1 MIKRAADAGWPN
13 LRRAVFSSPARLSVA
28 GFLLIIFLGTILL
41 MLPAAAAGDRLGF
54 VDALFTATSASC
66 VTGLIVVD
74 TGSAFTLFGQLVILA
89 LIQVGG
95 LGIMTLSTL
104 FVMMAGR
111 RPSLTGRM
119 AIQDAFTHSQD
130 WTPGEILWDVLRFV
144 MVAETIGVAILF
156 LCFLPDYPPLQAFYT
171 ALFHSVSAFCN
182 AGFSLFSD
190 SLAGY
195 RENWVVNLTLCG
207 LIITGGLGFLA
218 LSELNRRPLLK
229 RRVWSRL
236 SLHSKLV
243 LFTTALLLG
252 LGTLLVLFLEWH
264 NTLAPLSLP
273 GRFLAAFF
281 QSTTLRTAGFN
292 TLPTG
297 EMANVTL
304 FLFIVFMF
312 IGGGPGSCAGG
323 VKVTT
328 IACLFLVGLSRLRHQ
343 YRPQVFSRTIAESSI
358 TKAMSVVLAGM
369 FLIAVG
375 CGCLL
380 ITELG
385 EVPHP
390 ESRGKFLELLFEM
403 VSAFGTVGLSTG
415 VTEGLTV
422 LGRLIITVAMFMGRL
437 GPLVV
442 ALAVTRLDTP
452 PRYRFAWE
460 RIMIG

>member
-1 MIKRAADAGWPN
+1 MTKRSAGNGWSR
-13 LRRAVFSSPARLSVA
+13 LRRAIFLSPARMSVA
-28 GFLLIIFLGTILL
+28 GFALLIGLGTVLL
-41 MLPAAAAGDRLGF
+41 MLPAAADGPRLGV

-74 TGSAFTLFGQLVILA
+74 TGSAFTLFGQWVILA
-89 LIQVGG
+89 LIQIGG
-95 LGIMTLSTL
+95 LGIMTISTL

-111 RPSLTGRM
+111 RPGLVGRM
-119 AIQDAFTHSQD
+119 AIQDTYTHGSE
-130 WTPGEILWDVLRFV
+130 WTPAEILRDMVRFV
-144 MVAETIGVAILF
+144 ALIEGLGILVLF
-156 LCFLPDYPPLQAFYT
+156 FCFLPDYPAAQAFHT

-182 AGFSLFSD
+182 AGFALFPD

-195 RENWVVNLTLCG
+195 RENWVVNLTVCG
-207 LIITGGLGFLA
+207 LIVSGGLGFLV
-218 LSELNRRPLLK
+218 LSELNRRPLLH
-229 RRVWSRL
+229 RRVLSRL

-243 LFTTALLLG
+243 LSTTAILLMS
-252 LGTLLVLFLEWH
+252 GTVLILFLEWD

-292 TLPTG
+292 TLPLG
-297 EMANVTL
+297 QMANVTL
-304 FLFIVFMF
+304 FLFILFMF

-323 VKVTT
+323 VKTTT
-328 IACLFLVGLSRLRHQ
+328 IASLFLVGLSRFRHH
-343 YRPQVFSRTIAESSI
+343 YRPQVFFRTLHESSI
-358 TKAMSVVLAGM
+358 AKAMSVVLTGI
-369 FLIAVG
+369 FIIAVG
-375 CGCLL
+375 TGCLL
-380 ITELG
+380 ISELG

-415 VTEGLTV
+415 VTGELTV
-422 LGRLIITVAMFMGRL
+422 WGRLVITAAMFMGRL

-442 ALAVTRLDTP
+442 ALAVTRMDTP
-452 PRYRFAWE
+452 PRYYYATE

>member
-1 MIKRAADAGWPN
+1 MTPFIGKKGRSAIHRLA
-13 LRRAVFSSPARLSVA
+13 LSPARLSVA
-28 GFLLIIFLGTILL
+28 GFALLIGLGTILL
-41 MLPAAAAGDRLGF
+41 MLPAASSGPSLDA

-74 TGSAFTLFGQLVILA
+74 TGTAFTAFGQGVILT
-89 LIQVGG
+89 LIQIGG

-111 RPSLTGRM
+111 RPSLTGRL
-119 AIQDAFTHSQD
+119 AVQDAYTHSQD
-130 WTPGEILWDVLRFV
+130 RTPGDILRDVALFV
-144 MVAETIGVAILF
+144 ALVEGIGVVVLF
-156 LCFLPDYPPLQAFYT
+156 FGFLPHYPAGQALYT

-195 RENWVVNLTLCG
+195 REDWVINLTVCG
-207 LIITGGLGFLA
+207 LIVSGGLGFLV
-218 LSELNRRPLLK
+218 LSELNRRPLL
-229 RRVWSRL
+229 RRRTWSRL

-243 LFTTALLLG
+243 LSTTAILLMS
-252 LGTLLVLFLEWH
+252 GTLLILFLEWD
-264 NTLAPLSLP
+264 NTLADLSLP
-273 GRFLAAFF
+273 GRFLAALF

-292 TLPTG
+292 TLPIG

-304 FLFIVFMF
+304 FLFILFMF

-323 VKVTT
+323 VKITT
-328 IACLFLVGLSRLRHQ
+328 MASLFVVGLSRFRHH
-343 YRPQVFSRTIAESSI
+343 YRPQVFFRTIHESSI
-358 TKAMSVVLAGM
+358 AKAMSVMLTGI
-369 FLIAVG
+369 FIIALG
-375 CGCLL
+375 TGCLL

-385 EVPHP
+385 EIPHP

-415 VTEGLTV
+415 VTGELTV
-422 LGRLIITVAMFMGRL
+422 WGRLVITAAMFLGRL

-442 ALAVTRLDTP
+442 ALAVTRMDTP
-452 PRYRFAWE
+452 PRYHYATE

>member
-1 MIKRAADAGWPN
+1 MVHFDASTRPSA
-13 LRRAVFSSPARLSVA
+13 LRRMMLSPARLSVA
-28 GFLLIIFLGTILL
+28 GFLLIILLGTVLL

-74 TGSAFTLFGQLVILA
+74 TGSAFSLFGQLVILA

-104 FVMMAGR
+104 FILMAGR

-130 WTPGEILWDVLRFV
+130 RTPGEILWDVIRFV
-144 MVAETIGVAILF
+144 VVAETIGVTILF

-190 SLAGY
+190 SLSGY
-195 RENWVVNLTLCG
+195 REHWMVNLTVCG
-207 LIITGGLGFLA
+207 LIITGGLGFIV

-229 RRVWSRL
+229 RRTWSRL

-243 LFTTALLLG
+243 LFTTALLLAA
-252 LGTLLVLFLEWH
+252 GTLLILFLEWG

-273 GRFLAAFF
+273 NRVLAAFF

-292 TLPTG
+292 TLPIG

-304 FLFIVFMF
+304 FFFILFMF

-328 IACLFLVGLSRLRHQ
+328 ISSLFLVGLSRFRHH
-343 YRPQVFSRTIAESSI
+343 YRPTVFYRTIAESSI
-358 TKAMSVVLAGM
+358 TKAMSVVLTSLFLLAAGT
-369 FLIAVG
+369 G
-375 CGCLL
+375 CIL

-415 VTEGLTV
+415 VTEGLTL
-422 LGRLIITVAMFMGRL
+422 LGRLIITAAMFTGRL

-442 ALAVTRLDTP
+442 ALAVTRTESP